1 VIQKSVVNLLENR
14 CKDEMQKN
22 NIFFQSLE
30 VKACETIELETNTV
44 SKKNI
49 TKAKNLE
56 QLLPDNCVMCEIQM
70 PEANASG
77 FIKVQQEGSV
87 MAIIPF
93 DFADLKARKNMD
105 LKAHSYLHL
114 EKLLQSI
121 SNSEIISLDGNNL
134 EKQHQSQG
142 YESAVNSAQLL
153 EPYLNKIRIDCE
165 SIFGFDPLLSKV
177 FQFIDKYYYQPITLC
192 HVAQAVG
199 YSSAYLTDLV
209 RRQTGKT
216 VNHWIIE
223 YRMAAARTLL
233 LETNRSVN
241 QIASAVGYH
250 NEGHF
255 FRQFRQHHETT
266 PLGWRK
272 MHRSRRNV
280 SKTLAC

>member
-1 VIQKSVVNLLENR
+1 MIRIFLINNKT
-14 CKDEMQKN
+14 QKN
-22 NIFFQSLE
+22 NIFVQYLE
-30 VKACETIELETNTV
+30 AKACKTIELETNTA

-49 TKAKNLE
+49 TNTKNLE
-56 QLLPDNCVMCEIQM
+56 KLLPDNCVMCEIQM
-70 PEANASG
+70 PDANASG

-93 DFADLKARKNMD
+93 AFPDLKARKDMD
-105 LKAHSYLHL
+105 LKAHSYLNEPYEQ

-121 SNSEIISLDGNNL
+121 SNSEIISLDSTQL
-134 EKQHQSQG
+134 DKPHLSQE
-142 YESAVNSAQLL
+142 YKSEYKSAVNSAEIL
-153 EPYLNKIRIDCE
+153 EPYLSKIRIDYE
-165 SIFGFDPLLSKV
+165 SIFAFDPLLSKV
-177 FQFIDKYYYQPITLC
+177 FQFINKYYYQPITLC
-192 HVAQAVG
+192 NVAQAVG

-223 YRMAAARTLL
+223 YRMIAARTLL
-233 LETNRSVN
+233 LETNFSVN

-255 FRQFRQHHETT
+255 FRQFRKHHKTT

-272 MHRSRRNV
+272 IHGSRRNIN
-280 SKTLAC
+280 